1 MFLRR
6 LLFPRSGQR
15 STKPGLSSPLTTAL
29 DDLAACA
36 VGGQHR
42 RLWQGGASDG
52 AGLGVGFCFYAER
65 DFYRGGMFVMP
76 CAGFP
81 L

>member
-29 DDLAACA
+29 DDLAAA
-36 VGGQHR
+36 EASPTPASARGGR
-42 RLWQGGASDG
+42 GPSDV
-52 AGLGVGFCFYAER
+52 AGLGVGICLYAER
-65 DFYRGGMFVMP
+65 DFLSGRDVSMMP
-76 CAGFP
+76 CAG
-81 L
+81 